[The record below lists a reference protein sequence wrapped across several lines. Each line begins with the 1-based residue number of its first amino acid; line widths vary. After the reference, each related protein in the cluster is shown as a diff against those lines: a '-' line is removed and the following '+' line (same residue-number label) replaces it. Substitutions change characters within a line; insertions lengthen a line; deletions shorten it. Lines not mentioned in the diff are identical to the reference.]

1 MDIESGSDQVQV
13 SMETKLCIYNKCF
26 KIKVVFIFQ
35 DSFYFSVFENISQTN
50 RPLRF
55 STNGCNFFFLLELL
69 SQQITIIFIRIK
81 KFVSFKHSSVF
92 IRLIARDIRLIP
104 NPLVFSLDT

>member
-55 STNGCNFFFLLELL
+55 QLMVVIFFLLELL

-92 IRLIARDIRLIP
+92 IRLIAKDIRLIP